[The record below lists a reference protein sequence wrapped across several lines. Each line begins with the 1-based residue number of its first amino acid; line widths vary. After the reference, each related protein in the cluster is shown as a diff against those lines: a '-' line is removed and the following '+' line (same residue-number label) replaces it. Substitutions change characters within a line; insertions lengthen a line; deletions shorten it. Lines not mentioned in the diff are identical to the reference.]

1 MINQKNKLIR
11 TSPLFL
17 IGIALIAKFFLN
29 EGLNIYLFYTILTL
43 SFIASIII
51 FINSKYSK
59 EKRRNKLLT
68 FAVAITLT
76 LLMSFYFIL
85 KQP

>member
-85 KQP
+85 EQP